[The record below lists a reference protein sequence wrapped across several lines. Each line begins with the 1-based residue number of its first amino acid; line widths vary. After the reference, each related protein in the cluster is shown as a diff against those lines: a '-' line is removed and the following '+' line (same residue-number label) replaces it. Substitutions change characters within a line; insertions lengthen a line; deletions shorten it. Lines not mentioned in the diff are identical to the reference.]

1 LQHTYKNRQALV
13 EHPFGTMKRSRLI
26 REGFDYI
33 LTKKGIQAASADF
46 GLIAIAYNLKR
57 LLNIKGQTLK
67 TLFRSLRMPS
77 IPDKKG
83 QKINSALI

>member
-1 LQHTYKNRQALV
+1 MLLPVCNPLTKKD
-13 EHPFGTMKRSRLI
+13 KRWLSTLL
-26 REGFDYI
+26 ESLNDPKV

-77 IPDKKG
+77 IPDKK
-83 QKINSALI
+83 